1 MGSAVATDAEQH
13 AVVEVAA
20 KQMVAQLGAPERPEA
35 ADHGARRQLASGRRA
50 CETVAAAAG
59 DQAARC
65 RFGCSRAMPGM
76 SARRTPISS
85 SSRSV

>member
-50 CETVAAAAG
+50 CETVAAAACADG
-59 DQAARC
+59 
-65 RFGCSRAMPGM
+65 
-76 SARRTPISS
+76 RR
-85 SSRSV
+85 R